1 MKKVI
6 KLKESDIRNAVLRV
20 ISEQS
25 AGQDE
30 SNPLDM
36 IKPSPRIN
44 PAPSAPT
51 QQGNTQFVDRPTTHE
66 VILKKKIAIRTGL
79 KRVMQ
84 DIKDLIV
91 YSGINPETNNIAR
104 DIEKIGDKFESLFGE
119 PTPKEEG
126 GDTE

>member
-6 KLKESDIRNAVLRV
+6 KLKESDIRNAVLQI

-25 AGQDE
+25 SGQDE

-44 PAPSAPT
+44 PAPSAPST
-51 QQGNTQFVDRPTTHE
+51 ANGPQVINRPTTHE
-66 VILKKKIAIRTGL
+66 VILRKKIAIRTGL

-91 YSGINPETNNIAR
+91 YSGINPETNNLAR

-126 GDTE
+126 GDNE